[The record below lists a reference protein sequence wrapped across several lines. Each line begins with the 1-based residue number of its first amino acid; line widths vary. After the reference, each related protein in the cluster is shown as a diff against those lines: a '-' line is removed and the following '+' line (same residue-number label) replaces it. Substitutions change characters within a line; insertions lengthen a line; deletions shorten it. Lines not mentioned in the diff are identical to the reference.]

1 MAPEQLFR
9 FSIITTAGVL
19 VTIVLGTVTVVIMEG
34 RAVIKAFENMAR
46 QPSVADTIQAML
58 LIVLA
63 IIESGAIYVLL
74 VCLVFLFA
82 NPFSGVFGL

>member
-1 MAPEQLFR
+1 MAPDQLFR
-9 FSIITTAGVL
+9 FSIITTVGVL
-19 VTIVLGTVTVVIMEG
+19 ITIVLGTITAALMEG
-34 RAVIKAFENMAR
+34 RAVVRAFENMAR

-63 IIESGAIYVLL
+63 ILESTAIYVLL

-82 NPFSGVFGL
+82 NPFSNIFGL

>member
-1 MAPEQLFR
+1 MAPEQVFQ
-9 FSIITTAGVL
+9 FSIITTVGVL
-19 VTIVLGTVTVVIMEG
+19 ITIVLGTVTVVLMEG

-63 IIESGAIYVLL
+63 IIESAAIYVLL

-82 NPFSGVFGL
+82 NPFGNIFGL